1 MKAPTLDQFVSR
13 VYILKFVQSS
23 PTTVLSLVDR
33 LREHGIE
40 KNIRSLRPI
49 LRSLM
54 IARAITAELVE
65 GSGRVYCITDSGRAE
80 LDAYLARLGTLQS
93 DIEQRQESAEQGS
106 SAPIGRRKNSRKDSH
121 KGK

>member
-1 MKAPTLDQFVSR
+1 MKTPTLDRFVSR
-13 VYILKFVQSS
+13 LYILKFVESS
-23 PTTVLSLVDR
+23 PSTVLTLVER

-65 GSGRVYCITDSGRAE
+65 GSGRVYCITDSGKDE
-80 LDAYLARLGTLQS
+80 LDKYLAHLDVLQS
-93 DIEQRQESAEQGS
+93 DIEGT
-106 SAPIGRRKNSRKDSH
+106 P
-121 KGK
+121 

>member
-1 MKAPTLDQFVSR
+1 MKILTIDRLVSR
-13 VYILKFVQSS
+13 LYILKFVKARPS
-23 PTTVLSLVDR
+23 TVLNLVDR

-65 GSGRVYCITDSGRAE
+65 GSGRVYCITENGRAE
-80 LDAYLARLGTLQS
+80 LDAYLAHLDILQT
-93 DIEQRQESAEQGS
+93 DRAGEASAEDEADG
-106 SAPIGRRKNSRKDSH
+106 G
-121 KGK
+121 G